1 MKKEFYETYEV
12 LYNEFIFEGYLK
24 PERKTPD
31 EYYILRIIRKTINE
45 IATEK
50 HLRSDAKYFLI
61 VNFHFLVVKPLCK
74 QKPRGRYLLEELYPS
89 LEEDIKNDIILIIK
103 SADEESK
110 DQEISGHQIMQSIDK
125 LWKKLKT
132 TSFEIWG

>member
-1 MKKEFYETYEV
+1 V
-12 LYNEFIFEGYLK
+12 LYNEFIFEENR
-24 PERKTPD
+24 PDRKTPD
-31 EYYILRIIRKTINE
+31 EYYLLMIIRKTINE
-45 IATEK
+45 ISTK
-50 HLRSDAKYFLI
+50 KSLRPDAKYFLI
-61 VNFHFLVVKPLCK
+61 VNFHFLVVKPLWK
-74 QKPRGRYLLEELYPS
+74 KKTRGRYLLEELYPS

-110 DQEISGHQIMQSIDK
+110 DPEISGHQIINTIDK